1 LFLGSPRAALIVA
14 LTIPVSLLIAFIF
27 MNHARIP
34 ANLLSLGA
42 IDFGILVD
50 GAIIMLENLLRL
62 REEGG
67 GRPMLLRDAYAGAV
81 QVAQPIFFA
90 TLIIIV
96 AYLPLFGFE
105 RVEYKLFSP
114 MAYAV
119 GFSLVGALVVSL
131 TLIPGLA
138 YIAYRKPQKVFENH
152 FIERLSYRYRHYLL
166 RFTVRTRL
174 AIGVTVVTLLLT

>member
-1 LFLGSPRAALIVA
+1 VKVVPYIDRTGLIRTTVRTVSHTLAEGMILVVVVLLLFLGSPRAALIVA

-138 YIAYRKPQKVFENH
+138 YIAYRK
-152 FIERLSYRYRHYLL
+152 
-166 RFTVRTRL
+166 
-174 AIGVTVVTLLLT
+174 